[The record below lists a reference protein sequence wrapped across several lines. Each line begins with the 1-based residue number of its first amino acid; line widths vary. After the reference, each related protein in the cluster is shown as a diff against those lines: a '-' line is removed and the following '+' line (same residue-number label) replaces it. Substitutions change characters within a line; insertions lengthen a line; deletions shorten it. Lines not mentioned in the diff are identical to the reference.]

1 MGSSSGG
8 AAGGSAH
15 SGGASSAKAA
25 GAAKAGITVLDDKE
39 GERPGL
45 VPSTKR
51 ERGPGLRG
59 RRCLG
64 LPSAG
69 PQRIVTAQG
78 SAPRLGVLVP
88 PGVVSGR

>member
-15 SGGASSAKAA
+15 SGGAASAKAA
-25 GAAKAGITVLDDKE
+25 GAAKEGITVLDDKE
-39 GERPGL
+39 GERHGL

-59 RRCLG
+59 LRCLG
-64 LPSAG
+64 LPFAVL
-69 PQRIVTAQG
+69 QRIVTAQG
-78 SAPRLGVLVP
+78 SAPRLGILVP
-88 PGVVSGR
+88 PGVILGR